1 MLKIKDAT
9 NVTPELDEFIKMVM
23 QSFVGSNSLIDNSNL
38 YSVPI
43 PYRQFQ
49 FQSRSNSLIDD
60 NFHEQHA
67 RMKRAKLV

>member
-38 YSVPI
+38 YCVPI
-43 PYRQFQ
+43 LYRQ

-67 RMKRAKLV
+67 RMKRAKLA